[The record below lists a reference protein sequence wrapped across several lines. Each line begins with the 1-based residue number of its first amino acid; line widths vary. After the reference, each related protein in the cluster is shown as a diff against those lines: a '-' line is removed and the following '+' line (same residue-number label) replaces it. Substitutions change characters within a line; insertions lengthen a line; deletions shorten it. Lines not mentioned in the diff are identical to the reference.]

1 MPIFKVVIEVDE
13 PSLEDAEDHIQS
25 LSGSD
30 LVDEIVQLDDGSRN
44 KGFASC
50 DTEELDSACEVMFG
64 HTDWEFVDSKILRRH
79 DDENYTVVLFHHEE
93 TREEELE
100 EEE

>member
-1 MPIFKVVIEVDE
+1 MPKFVKKDKKWYEVFVGVDKEKVDRCC
-13 PSLEDAEDHIQS
+13 
-25 LSGSD
+25 
-30 LVDEIVQLDDGSRN
+30 EI
-44 KGFASC
+44 
-50 DTEELDSACEVMFG
+50 MFG